1 MDQQTLFRPISG
13 PSDKDTSDLP
23 CVSSPG
29 TSSELMMTVLQLAEA
44 WRTQLTTDF
53 AKCRL
58 NDARFAVLQAIEEAD
73 PDGCSQKELARQLR
87 NSESNISTL
96 LDRMVTDG
104 LVERRRSQSDRRK
117 SLIRLTE
124 KGAARLNQARDVYH
138 RSAGDLLAD
147 WPLSQCRNLTDQL
160 RQLHGVLDSAVESP
174 CHNESTMNSL
184 DSTRSK
190 LASPLS

>member
-1 MDQQTLFRPISG
+1 
-13 PSDKDTSDLP
+13 
-23 CVSSPG
+23 
-29 TSSELMMTVLQLAEA
+29 MMTVLQLAEA

-53 AKCRL
+53 AQCRL

-73 PDGCSQKELARQLR
+73 PTGCSQKELARQLR

-117 SLIRLTE
+117 SLIRLSE

-160 RQLHGVLDSAVESP
+160 RQLHGVLDSADGSP
-174 CHNESTMNSL
+174 RHNESTMNSQA
-184 DSTRSK
+184 STSPT
-190 LASPLS
+190 LATPLF